1 MSGALRALEGVRVL
15 DLTRLLPGPFCS
27 RVLADLGATVD
38 KLEDTGAGDYL
49 RSMPPSAVIDGVQT
63 SAAFE
68 LLNVGKRSAA
78 VDLKAPEGR
87 ALFLDL
93 AGTYDVVLESFR
105 PGVLERLGCGPSAL
119 LARHPRLVIVSLTG
133 FGSTGPDAHKA
144 GHDLGYLARA
154 GVLGISGPS
163 GAPPA
168 VPGVQMA
175 DVGAGLW
182 AVIGLLAALRDRD
195 RSGRGQHV
203 DVSLFEAASPFGIYT
218 LAETLMGLPS
228 SAPRGEGPLT
238 GGVAVYGTYVT
249 SDGRA
254 VALAALEPKF
264 LGPFFADHGLVLELH
279 VLAPGEHQERMRAD
293 LTRIFGSKTA
303 AAWRAYAAARDVCLE
318 VVATPEEWRED
329 PQRLALAG
337 DRDAGKMPMPLGAP
351 AATHAPKQ
359 GEHTTQVL
367 TEAGIPAERIEALR
381 ARGVVR

>member
-1 MSGALRALEGVRVL
+1 
-15 DLTRLLPGPFCS
+15 
-27 RVLADLGATVD
+27 VLADLGATVD

-49 RSMPPSAVIDGVQT
+49 RAMPPSAIVEGEQR

-78 VDLKAPEGR
+78 VDLKDPDGR

-105 PGVLERLGCGPSAL
+105 PGVLDRLGCGPRAL
-119 LARHPRLVIVSLTG
+119 LERHPKLVVVSLTG

-154 GVLGISGPS
+154 GVLGISGPA

-175 DVGAGLW
+175 DVSAGLW
-182 AVIGLLAALRDRD
+182 AVVGVLAALRDRD

-203 DVSLFEAASPFGIYT
+203 DVSLFESAAPFGIYT
-218 LAETLMGLPS
+218 LAEALLGLPS
-228 SAPRGEGPLT
+228 SAARGEGPLT
-238 GGVAVYGTYVT
+238 GGVAVYGTYAT
-249 SDGRA
+249 GDGRA
-254 VALAALEPKF
+254 VAFAALEPKF
-264 LGPFFADHGLVLELH
+264 LGPFFADHGLALELH
-279 VLAPGEHQERMRAD
+279 VLAPGPHQAQMRAE
-293 LTRIFGSKTA
+293 LTRIFASKSA
-303 AAWRAYAAARDVCLE
+303 AEWRAYAAARDVCLE
-318 VVATPEEWRED
+318 VVATPEEWRDD

-337 DRDAGKMPMPLGAP
+337 DRDARKMPMPLGAP
-351 AATHAPKQ
+351 AASRAPRQ
-359 GEHTTQVL
+359 GEHTAEVL
-367 TEAGIPAERIEALR
+367 AEAGVDDARVAALR

>member
-1 MSGALRALEGVRVL
+1 VSGALRALEGVRVL

-38 KLEDTGAGDYL
+38 KLEDPGAGDYL
-49 RSMPPSAVIDGVQT
+49 RSMPPSAVIDGEQR

-68 LLNVGKRSAA
+68 ILNVGKRSAA
-78 VDLKAPEGR
+78 VDLKASEGL
-87 ALFLDL
+87 ALFLDIV
-93 AGTYDVVLESFR
+93 GTYDVVLESFR
-105 PGVLERLGCGPSAL
+105 PGVLDRLGCGPRAL
-119 LARHPRLVIVSLTG
+119 LERHPRLVIVSLTG

-154 GVLGISGPS
+154 GILGISGPA

-203 DVSLFEAASPFGIYT
+203 DVSLFESASPFGIYT
-218 LAETLMGLPS
+218 LAEALMGLAP

-238 GGVAVYGTYVT
+238 GGVAVYGTYAT
-249 SDGRA
+249 RDGRA

-264 LGPFFADHGLVLELH
+264 LGPFFADHGLALELH
-279 VLAPGEHQERMRAD
+279 VLAPGAHQDQMRAE
-293 LTRIFGSKTA
+293 LTRIFASKSA
-303 AAWRAYAAARDVCLE
+303 SEWRAYAAARDVCLE
-318 VVATPEEWRED
+318 VVATPEEWRDD

-337 DRDAGKMPMPLGAP
+337 DRDASKMPLPLGAP
-351 AATHAPKQ
+351 PAARAPRQ
-359 GEHTTQVL
+359 GEHTAEIL
-367 TEAGIPAERIEALR
+367 AEAGIENARVGELR